1 MEKSDPF
8 MKNKAFFDNIEYGNP
23 FGGKKALIFQVTS
36 QFLVGCDQEN
46 TFMIGKTLNYDS
58 LQNAFL

>member
-8 MKNKAFFDNIEYGNP
+8 MKNKTFFDNIVYDNT
-23 FGGKKALIFQVTS
+23 FGGKEALILQVTS
-36 QFLVGCDQEN
+36 QFLFGWDYEN
-46 TFMIGKTLNYDS
+46 TFLIGKTLNYDS

>member
-36 QFLVGCDQEN
+36 QFLVGCD
-46 TFMIGKTLNYDS
+46 
-58 LQNAFL
+58 